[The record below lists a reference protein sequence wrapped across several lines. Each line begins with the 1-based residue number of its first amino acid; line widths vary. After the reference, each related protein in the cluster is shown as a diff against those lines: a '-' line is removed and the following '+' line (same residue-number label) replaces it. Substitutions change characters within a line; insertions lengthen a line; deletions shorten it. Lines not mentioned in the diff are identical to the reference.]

1 MRRMDKAPVLK
12 GGSKNY
18 IFDILSKH
26 STTIN
31 VYVMSIL
38 VLTIVFVKE
47 FPLEIRAYAGT
58 IPGNVVL
65 FFATLI
71 IADKYSWVSGLL
83 MALLSLLLLSLGPRT
98 VAEGFQSPYTNNM
111 KIVTDKEKWWVE
123 KVFKENP
130 LAIQEDIVNTKQ
142 IQDGSNSSSSTS
154 SQGGSQR

>member
-1 MRRMDKAPVLK
+1 MDKAPVLK
-12 GGSKNY
+12 GGAKNY
-18 IFDILSKH
+18 IFDILSKY

-58 IPGNVVL
+58 IPGKIVL

-130 LAIQEDIVNTKQ
+130 LAIQEDIVYTKQ

>member
-18 IFDILSKH
+18 IFDILSKY
-26 STTIN
+26 STTID

-47 FPLEIRAYAGT
+47 FPLEIRAHAGT
-58 IPGNVVL
+58 IPGKIVL

>member
-12 GGSKNY
+12 GGAKNY

-26 STTIN
+26 STTID

-58 IPGNVVL
+58 IPGKIVL

-111 KIVTDKEKWWVE
+111 KLVTDKEKWWVE

-130 LAIQEDIVNTKQ
+130 LAIQEDSVNTKQ

-154 SQGGSQR
+154 S

>member
-1 MRRMDKAPVLK
+1 
-12 GGSKNY
+12 
-18 IFDILSKH
+18 
-26 STTIN
+26 
-31 VYVMSIL
+31 MSIL

-58 IPGNVVL
+58 IPGKVVL

-111 KIVTDKEKWWVE
+111 KIITDKEKWWVE

-154 SQGGSQR
+154 SQGGSQH

>member
-12 GGSKNY
+12 GGAKNY
-18 IFDILSKH
+18 IFDILSKY

-58 IPGNVVL
+58 IPGKIVL

-130 LAIQEDIVNTKQ
+130 LAIQEDIVYTKQ